1 MYSIPAQSV
10 LYSGESFSQKNSLRL
25 FLGRHVVGLNV
36 ALFAVV
42 GVLLIAQIV
51 QVNAATT
58 KGYQMR
64 ELENQISELSLLQQN
79 LQLEARKVQ
88 SLEHVSHSVKML
100 GFVESEMP
108 TYLSSSTPSVAM
120 AQ

>member
-10 LYSGESFSQKNSLRL
+10 LYSGETFSQKKNLGL
-25 FLGRHVVGLNV
+25 FFRDHVVGLNIASLV
-36 ALFAVV
+36 IV
-42 GVLLIAQIV
+42 GLLLIAQII
-51 QVNAATT
+51 QVNAATS

-88 SLEHVSHSVKML
+88 SLDHVSHSVKML
-100 GFVESEMP
+100 GFVESEQP

>member
-10 LYSGESFSQKNSLRL
+10 LYSGESFSQKKSLSL
-25 FLGRHVVGLNV
+25 FLRDHVVGLNI
-36 ALFAVV
+36 ASLAVV
-42 GVLLIAQIV
+42 GLLLIAQII

-88 SLEHVSHSVKML
+88 SLDHVAYSVKML
-100 GFVESEMP
+100 GFVESEQP

>member
-1 MYSIPAQSV
+1 MYSIPVQAAVYSPQTLSPRISLSV
-10 LYSGESFSQKNSLRL
+10 FFRE
-25 FLGRHVVGLNV
+25 HTVALNV
-36 ALFAVV
+36 ASLVIL
-42 GVLLIAQIV
+42 GVLLVVQII

-88 SLEHVSHSVKML
+88 SLDHVSHSVKML
-100 GFVESEMP
+100 GFVESEQP
-108 TYLSSSTPSVAM
+108 TYLSSTTPSVAM

>member
-1 MYSIPAQSV
+1 MSV
-10 LYSGESFSQKNSLRL
+10 FLRDHTVALNIASLA
-25 FLGRHVVGLNV
+25 VVGL
-36 ALFAVV
+36 
-42 GVLLIAQIV
+42 LLIVQII

-79 LQLEARKVQ
+79 LQLESRKVQ
-88 SLEHVSHSVKML
+88 SLDHVSRSIKML
-100 GFVESEMP
+100 GFIESDMP

>member
-10 LYSGESFSQKNSLRL
+10 LYSGESFSQKKSLGI
-25 FLGRHVVGLNV
+25 FLGEHVVGLNI
-36 ALFAVV
+36 ASLAVV
-42 GVLLIAQIV
+42 CLLLIAQII

-64 ELENQISELSLLQQN
+64 ELETQITELSLLQQN
-79 LQLEARKVQ
+79 LQLQASKVQ
-88 SLEHVSHSVKML
+88 SLDHVSRSVKML

-120 AQ
+120 AE

>member
-10 LYSGESFSQKNSLRL
+10 LYSGETFSQKKSLRL
-25 FLGRHVVGLNV
+25 FLGSHVVGLNI
-36 ALFAVV
+36 ALLSVV
-42 GVLLIAQIV
+42 GLLLIAQII
-51 QVNAATT
+51 QVNAATS

-79 LQLEARKVQ
+79 LQLESRKVQ
-88 SLEHVSHSVKML
+88 SLDHVAHSVKML
-100 GFVESEMP
+100 GFVESEQP